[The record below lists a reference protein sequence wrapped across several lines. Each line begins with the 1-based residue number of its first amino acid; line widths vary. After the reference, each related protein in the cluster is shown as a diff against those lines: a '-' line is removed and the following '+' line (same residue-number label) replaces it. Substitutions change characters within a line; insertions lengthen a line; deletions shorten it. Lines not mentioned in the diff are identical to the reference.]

1 MKTREAWGLARR
13 PEEPLAAPTT
23 GAPPISSPGPRQGQ
37 DPPLAGGAS
46 ELALGATTCT
56 QSRGLAETR
65 GTKSHR
71 YWTQG
76 VGGVEAKRES

>member
-1 MKTREAWGLARR
+1 MGVARGREKVDLGCGFKMKTREAWGLARR

-23 GAPPISSPGPRQGQ
+23 GAPPISSPGPRQGR
-37 DPPLAGGAS
+37 
-46 ELALGATTCT
+46 
-56 QSRGLAETR
+56 SRGLALSKTR